1 MNFEEIILEAC
12 KSIAAATGAL
22 VKAASSA
29 QRELVDSGRVRRRP
43 TAASEDGQWSEGL
56 ISAARLVAAATHSLC
71 EAANGLVQGQ
81 ASEEKLISAAK
92 QVAGSTA
99 QLLVACKVKADPDSS
114 ATKRLQS
121 AGNAVKRATDNLVR
135 AAQQAIDQDDEVV
148 TVVVPNRKVPNLSQI
163 IDARERYYKLQREA
177 ELAQQRLKM
186 LQIGQYRDGNE
197 SGLSDTELSGYD
209 SSSK

>member
-1 MNFEEIILEAC
+1 M
-12 KSIAAATGAL
+12 
-22 VKAASSA
+22 
-29 QRELVDSGRVRRRP
+29 
-43 TAASEDGQWSEGL
+43 
-56 ISAARLVAAATHSLC
+56 
-71 EAANGLVQGQ
+71 
-81 ASEEKLISAAK
+81 
-92 QVAGSTA
+92 
-99 QLLVACKVKADPDSS
+99 
-114 ATKRLQS
+114 
-121 AGNAVKRATDNLVR
+121 R

-177 ELAQQRLKM
+177 ELARERLKI